1 MTLLS
6 LLIWMLGGLAG
17 SMLFFALVVA
27 PTVFAVLPAE
37 QAGPLLRALFP
48 RYYLWGLFVALLTTL
63 LALWTD
69 AGGLVISASA
79 TVTVLFVFARQNLLP
94 AINRARQRQLDG
106 DDAAAMRFRRLHAAS
121 LIINLAQLL
130 LLATATVWLLR
141 L

>member
-48 RYYLWGLFVALLTTL
+48 RYYLWGLFAALLTTL

-94 AINRARQRQLDG
+94 AINRARQRQLRQD
-106 DDAAAMRFRRLHAAS
+106 LS
-121 LIINLAQLL
+121 C
-130 LLATATVWLLR
+130 
-141 L
+141 